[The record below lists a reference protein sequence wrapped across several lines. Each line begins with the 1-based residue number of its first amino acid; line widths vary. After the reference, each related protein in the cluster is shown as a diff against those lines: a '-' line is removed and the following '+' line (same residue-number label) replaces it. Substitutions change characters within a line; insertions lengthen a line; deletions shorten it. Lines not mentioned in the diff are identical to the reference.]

1 MRAVCILSG
10 LAGFLAAC
18 CPIRTAEASQPE
30 DAKDQ
35 TVPFAVNF
43 FRAVAARQEGDV
55 LVSPYSA
62 LDALGMVFVGAR
74 GKTAEELAATLEFAG
89 PRPGESVAML
99 KRLRQRM
106 LLRARSSK
114 IDLHIANRLWGREEY
129 RFRPEYLRALDKLFD
144 SLPESVNFRAPEAT
158 AQRINKWAQEATAG
172 KIVNVVAPG
181 DFTEHTRVVLT
192 NAVYFKSTWKTPFL
206 RSRTKSGVFK
216 SPQGDADVQY
226 MQQRITCDYFETDAL
241 QLAALDYTSS
251 SFSAVFLLPREGVTI
266 EQFESA
272 IQPEPLC
279 GWIASCRSREVDVK
293 LPKFRIEARLSLS
306 SALRDMGANSVFD
319 TANANF
325 SGIASDPLAIDE
337 VRQSTFIKVN
347 EDGTEVAAVTSKSGF
362 GGSAFQNQAVN
373 FHLDRPFWFLIRDN
387 ESGTILFMG
396 RVTKPNYAD

>member
-1 MRAVCILSG
+1 
-10 LAGFLAAC
+10 
-18 CPIRTAEASQPE
+18 
-30 DAKDQ
+30 
-35 TVPFAVNF
+35 VNL

-114 IDLHIANRLWGREEY
+114 IELHVANRLWVHEEY
-129 RFRPEYLRALDKLFD
+129 PFRPEYLRALDKLFD
-144 SLPESVNFRAPEAT
+144 SQPEHVSFRAPEVT
-158 AQRINKWAQEATAG
+158 VLRINKWAHEVTAG
-172 KIVNVVAPG
+172 KISNVFAPS
-181 DFTEHTRVVLT
+181 DIAEHTQFVLT
-192 NAVYFKSTWKTPFL
+192 NAVYFKAAWKTPFV
-206 RSRTKSGVFK
+206 RSRTRTGVFK

-226 MQQRITCDYFETDAL
+226 MQQLITCDYADTDAL
-241 QLAALDYTSS
+241 QLAVLPYQGGG
-251 SFSAVFLLPREGVTI
+251 FSAVFLLPREGVAI

-272 IQPEPLC
+272 LQPEPLRD
-279 GWIASCRSREVDVK
+279 WIASCRSREVDVK
-293 LPKFRIEARLSLS
+293 LPKFQIEARLSLNA
-306 SALRDMGANSVFD
+306 ALREMGANSVFD
-319 TANANF
+319 TASANL
-325 SGIASDPLAIDE
+325 SGISSEPLAIDD
-337 VRQSTFIKVN
+337 VRQSTFIQVN
-347 EDGTEVAAVTSKSGF
+347 EDGTEAAAVTSKSGF
-362 GGSAFQNQAVN
+362 GGGAFQNQAVN